1 MTKFEL
7 CLVQF
12 HCRCCVGEAKD
23 PEDNDAQVQM
33 LHDEEK
39 D

>member
-1 MTKFEL
+1 MPKFEL

-12 HCRCCVGEAKD
+12 HCRRCVGEAKD
-23 PEDNDAQVQM
+23 LEDNDALVKM